1 MLEDW
6 DLLEGAAMHCD
17 SFRAAPASP
26 RAAPASPCAAPAQ
39 DASYAQPDIE
49 PVIAA
54 APDESSEPAPPSPR
68 AAPAQEDVS
77 YVQPDLE
84 PVLAAAPDESFELRA
99 CNADSVSAIATTED
113 PLF

>member
-1 MLEDW
+1 MSKPIV
-6 DLLEGAAMHCD
+6 LLRLKAGQ
-17 SFRAAPASP
+17 PAV
-26 RAAPASPCAAPAQ
+26 A
-39 DASYAQPDIE
+39 E

-54 APDESSEPAPPSPR
+54 APDESSEPAPASS
-68 AAPAQEDVS
+68 DVS